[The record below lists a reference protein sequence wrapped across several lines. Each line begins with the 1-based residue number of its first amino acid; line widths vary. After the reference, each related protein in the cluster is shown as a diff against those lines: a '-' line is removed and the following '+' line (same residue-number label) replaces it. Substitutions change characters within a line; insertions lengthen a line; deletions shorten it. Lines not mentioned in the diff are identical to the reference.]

1 MLEGIAAAFS
11 TYSAIPVP
19 YRRSGGPGTGAALFA
34 FPAVGLVI
42 GAAEI
47 IAFRLLRIFRPGAFL
62 QGCVLAALPVLITGG
77 IHMDGFMD
85 TCDAIHSWKGRE
97 ERLAIMKDPH
107 TGAYAVMGA
116 VLYMLITAGLW
127 SEMTAAVLPVAA
139 AGFMLSRA
147 LSALAA
153 AVLPKARKEG
163 MLKAETDGMPAN
175 AGRILRIESAA
186 FALIMIL
193 AGLLCGFIAATANP
207 AAEAAVAAESVSA
220 VPIPAAGLLTGASA
234 VLAEALVFLYYHR
247 MSMRN
252 FGGIT
257 GDLAGWFLQTAELAM
272 LAAVFAVGRLTGLI

>member
-1 MLEGIAAAFS
+1 MLEGLAAAFS

-19 YRRSGGPGTGAALFA
+19 YRSSGGPGTGAALFA

-127 SEMTAAVLPVAA
+127 SEMTAAVLPVAS

-153 AVLPKARKEG
+153 VLLPKARKEG
-163 MLKAETDGMPAN
+163 MRKAATDGMPAS
-175 AGRILRIESAA
+175 AGR
-186 FALIMIL
+186 
-193 AGLLCGFIAATANP
+193 LCSFIGAPANP
-207 AAEAAVAAESVSA
+207 AAEAAAAAKSVPA
-220 VPIPAAGLLTGASA
+220 MPLPAAGLLTGASA
-234 VLAEALVFLYYHR
+234 VLAEVLVFLYYHR
-247 MSMRN
+247 MSVRN
-252 FGGIT
+252 FGGTT
-257 GDLAGWFLQTAELAM
+257 GDLAGWFLQTAELAV
-272 LAAVFAVGRLTGLI
+272 LAAVFAAGRLTGLV

>member
-116 VLYMLITAGLW
+116 VLYMFITAGLW

-257 GDLAGWFLQTAELAM
+257 GDLAGWFL
-272 LAAVFAVGRLTGLI
+272 